1 MEVISLRNY
10 EILNENPRIIYA
22 EGDYINAP
30 SDWDKNYGY
39 VKETEKETICIFSAD
54 REERLKK
61 LFKESMIKDLIKKYK
76 VINFWKK

>member
-1 MEVISLRNY
+1 MEVINLRNY

-22 EGDYINAP
+22 EGDYINAS
-30 SDWDKNYGY
+30 SDWAKNYGY

-61 LFKESMIKDLIKKYK
+61 LFKESMTKDLTNSYK
-76 VINFWKK
+76 VINF